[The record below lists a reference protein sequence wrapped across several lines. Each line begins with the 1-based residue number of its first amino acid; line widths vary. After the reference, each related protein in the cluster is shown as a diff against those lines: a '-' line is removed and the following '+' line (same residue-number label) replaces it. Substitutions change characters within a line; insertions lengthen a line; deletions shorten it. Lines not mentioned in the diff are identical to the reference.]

1 LRSRSITRS
10 PFPHCHDI
18 DERFDERGCPSSQ
31 ATALL
36 AREPS
41 LKAVWLH
48 RVPGNV
54 PRMAMTFQPRVGEQL
69 ESALTPRAGDAGFEL
84 VQYETPLG
92 QLVYEWRRGK
102 NPGPQFLTRDLALL
116 WMVEWLERDREQD
129 ALAS

>member
-1 LRSRSITRS
+1 
-10 PFPHCHDI
+10 
-18 DERFDERGCPSSQ
+18 
-31 ATALL
+31 
-36 AREPS
+36 
-41 LKAVWLH
+41 
-48 RVPGNV
+48 
-54 PRMAMTFQPRVGEQL
+54 MAMTFQPRVGEQL